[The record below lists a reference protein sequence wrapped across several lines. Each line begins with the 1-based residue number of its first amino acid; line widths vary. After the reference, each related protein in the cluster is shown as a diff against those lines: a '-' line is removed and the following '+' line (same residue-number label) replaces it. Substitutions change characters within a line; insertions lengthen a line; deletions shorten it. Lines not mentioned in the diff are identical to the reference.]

1 MRVLQ
6 VEVPGKLVVVERE
19 TPQPGP
25 GEVRLR
31 TTAVGICGT
40 DLHVYGGLFDSY
52 PIVPG
57 HDASGVIEAVG
68 PGVPDTRV
76 RERVTVDPA
85 ACCTRAATSR
95 DPCPACARGAT
106 HLCAEA
112 TYMGMTAEGAM
123 AEQLVVPAARAV
135 TLPTEVDDHASTVLE
150 PIVVGL
156 HLLEQIEDRPGP
168 VLVLGGGPI
177 GIASAI
183 LLQDEG
189 REVLLSEPL
198 FSRRQKAL
206 ELGAREVV
214 EPTAIPKRDFRVIV
228 ETSGHP
234 SSVESIQEHARPGST
249 VVIVGGPT
257 DIPALVILL
266 RELEVRA
273 AKGGRGLYPE
283 AIARVVAGTI
293 DPASFITH
301 AFPAREAETAFETTR
316 HEPERIFRA
325 VLDMTDW

>member
-1 MRVLQ
+1 M
-6 VEVPGKLVVVERE
+6 
-19 TPQPGP
+19 
-25 GEVRLR
+25 
-31 TTAVGICGT
+31 
-40 DLHVYGGLFDSY
+40 
-52 PIVPG
+52 
-57 HDASGVIEAVG
+57 
-68 PGVPDTRV
+68 
-76 RERVTVDPA
+76 
-85 ACCTRAATSR
+85 
-95 DPCPACARGAT
+95 
-106 HLCAEA
+106 
-112 TYMGMTAEGAM
+112 
-123 AEQLVVPAARAV
+123 
-135 TLPTEVDDHASTVLE
+135 DDHASTVLE

-168 VLVLGGGPI
+168 VLMLGGGPI
-177 GIASAI
+177 GIASAL

-189 REVLLSEPL
+189 RAVLLSEPL

-214 EPTAIPKRDFRVIV
+214 EPDAIPKRDFRVIV

-234 SSVESIQEHARPGST
+234 SSVESIQEHALPGST

-283 AIARVVAGTI
+283 AIARVVAGKI

-301 AFPAREAETAFETTR
+301 SFPAREAETAFQITR
-316 HEPERIFRA
+316 SEPERVFRA